1 MKEKEEQ
8 GEELSK
14 VKCPYEKPYT
24 VLVADDNGNI
34 IEIHREADLMDA
46 DTKSEIVKMEF
57 VKKRELVWIMVCP
70 RSMEGQ
76 FLDE

>member
-8 GEELSK
+8 EEELK
-14 VKCPYEKPYT
+14 RPDEKPYT
-24 VLVADDNGNI
+24 VLVADDNGSI
-34 IEIHREADLMDA
+34 IEIHREADLDNA

-57 VKKRELVWIMVCP
+57 IKKRELVWIMVCP

>member
-1 MKEKEEQ
+1 MTETTETEK
-8 GEELSK
+8 LDLDM
-14 VKCPYEKPYT
+14 VKPYT
-24 VLVADDNGNI
+24 VLVANDEGQI
-34 IEIHREADLMDA
+34 IEIHREADLDNA

-57 VKKRELVWIMVCP
+57 IKKRELVWIMVCP